1 MKMWYIVMMEFY
13 SATKEIQIGYVKSVV
28 KGIELENVL
37 SDVTKAEQDKDH
49 TSALHL
55 YPIGLPLVVYCS
67 ETLSLWA
74 HNSPGGMKV
83 KR

>member
-1 MKMWYIVMMEFY
+1 MWYIVTMEFY
-13 SATKEIQIGYVKSVV
+13 SATKIMQISNVKPVA
-28 KGIELENVL
+28 KGTELENVL

-67 ETLSLWA
+67 ETLSL
-74 HNSPGGMKV
+74 
-83 KR
+83 

>member
-1 MKMWYIVMMEFY
+1 MKMWYIVKMEFY

-49 TSALHL
+49 TSTLHL

-74 HNSPGGMKV
+74 YNSPGGMKV

>member
-1 MKMWYIVMMEFY
+1 MWYIVTMEFY
-13 SATKEIQIGYVKSVV
+13 SATKIIQISNVKPVV
-28 KGIELENVL
+28 KGTKLENVL

-67 ETLSLWA
+67 ETPSL
-74 HNSPGGMKV
+74 
-83 KR
+83 

>member
-1 MKMWYIVMMEFY
+1 MEFY
-13 SATKEIQIGYVKSVV
+13 SATKIIQISNVKPVV
-28 KGIELENVL
+28 KGTELENVL

-67 ETLSLWA
+67 ETPSLWA

-83 KR
+83 ER